1 MQRCTLLALSAMV
14 FAATAARAIAQ
25 SVTGIPTDEL
35 GDAYRVL
42 GRTGTPLGT
51 MVTLHGVVRRG
62 GRDIDDFREPVLQVQ
77 KINGRASQECIEV
90 PIRPQGTGFG
100 EPHYVL
106 NLDAPQPPKPD
117 LERSLPR
124 LEFGRTYEFRGYETG
139 GFVGAPDEAAYDGG
153 VCRQSR
159 GFYFAS
165 EFVVAKGKRIPPI
178 AFSPADFLGRKALV
192 HGTARNR
199 DGRAWL
205 AGPGWEIEVV
215 RGDVWSG
222 SILGARVAVTGA
234 IYKESSGPAL
244 QIREYRVRRDG
255 LREQIGRHVE
265 LRGEVKDSNSFWFLF
280 YGSRDVLVENM
291 DRLVAAHSL
300 DYGSAVEVR
309 GILRKER
316 LPNQISSGPPK
327 EQFIVREASCAPVN
341 DLLPIE
347 RLEEPCPW
355 SIGAGQWRT
364 CRSSLPALR

>member
-1 MQRCTLLALSAMV
+1 MQRCTLLVLSAMV

-25 SVTGIPTDEL
+25 SVTGIPMDEL

-62 GRDIDDFREPVLQVQ
+62 GRDIDDVREPVLQVQ
-77 KINGRASQECIEV
+77 KINGRASQESIEV

-165 EFVVAKGKRIPPI
+165 EFVVAKGKRVPPI
-178 AFSPADFLGRKALV
+178 AFSPADFWAGKRLSMERPATATGGR
-192 HGTARNR
+192 GWPARGGKSKSCAATC
-199 DGRAWL
+199 GRGRSWC
-205 AGPGWEIEVV
+205 AG
-215 RGDVWSG
+215 RGN
-222 SILGARVAVTGA
+222 
-234 IYKESSGPAL
+234 
-244 QIREYRVRRDG
+244 RRD
-255 LREQIGRHVE
+255 LQRVE
-265 LRGEVKDSNSFWFLF
+265 RASVTNQGAPSPPRRSAGNKSAATWS
-280 YGSRDVLVENM
+280 S
-291 DRLVAAHSL
+291 VA
-300 DYGSAVEVR
+300 
-309 GILRKER
+309 K
-316 LPNQISSGPPK
+316 
-327 EQFIVREASCAPVN
+327 
-341 DLLPIE
+341 
-347 RLEEPCPW
+347 
-355 SIGAGQWRT
+355 
-364 CRSSLPALR
+364 